1 MRNIILNKRDSY
13 TKFLLE
19 QKSLVRVIVYIE
31 LFFPLNHLVTDD
43 SYFFNYS
50 AKIFTRLNNLR
61 AWHKQCS

>member
-43 SYFFNYS
+43 SYFFN
-50 AKIFTRLNNLR
+50 
-61 AWHKQCS
+61 